1 MRRTRWPA
9 FLLLLL
15 LSATARAGGVVV
27 LAPHLAELV
36 CAAGACAQLV
46 GVVKYSDYPP
56 EVLTRRQIGDAFAVN
71 AEAVLALKP
80 DLVLSWAGG
89 TPEQTVV
96 RLKRL
101 GLRVESIRVRSL
113 DDVGMA
119 LLRVGALLGTED
131 AACVAEKDFRERIG
145 VLRTRYAKA
154 TPIDVLYQIQVDPVF
169 TINSESPISQALVL
183 CGARNI
189 FGGYKLLAGPVGR
202 ESVLAADPGAI
213 VFVKEAGAD
222 GLRESWAKFP
232 SMRAIRAGNLI
243 EIDADRIARATPRMA
258 EGATALCEALDG
270 ARARLAKLK

>member
-1 MRRTRWPA
+1 MTRAPLRIFFA
-9 FLLLLL
+9 LLLC
-15 LSATARAGGVVV
+15 SAAARAGGVVT
-27 LAPHLAELV
+27 LAPHLSELV
-36 CAAGACAQLV
+36 CAAGACDQVV
-46 GVVKYSDYPP
+46 GVVKYSDYPT
-56 EVLTRRQIGDAFAVN
+56 ELLKRAQIGDAFAVN

-80 DLVLSWAGG
+80 DLVLSWQGG

-96 RLKRL
+96 QLKRL
-101 GLRVESIRVRSL
+101 GLRVESIKVRSL
-113 DDVGMA
+113 DDVGLA

-131 AACVAEKDFRERIG
+131 AACAAEKAFRQRIG
-145 VLRTRYAKA
+145 VLRQRYAKA

-169 TINSESPISQALVL
+169 TINDDSPISQALAL

-222 GLRESWAKFP
+222 GLRESWARFP
-232 SMRAIRAGNLI
+232 SMRAMRAQNLI

-258 EGATALCEALDG
+258 EGAAALCEALDG
-270 ARARLAKLK
+270 ARARLAKLR